1 VATFWTGA
9 MMLEH
14 LGGRAT
20 TKDVTR
26 AVVEAIRGG
35 NLPI

>member
-1 VATFWTGA
+1 